1 MLLEPPYRYLL
12 IMAVTGSIL
21 SLLGFLGY
29 RTRPDTKGWRRVVPS
44 PMHWTGLCL
53 GSGMVLLFLYIR
65 LFVGSARS
73 DAQNQMTILT
83 GLIVAFAIGV
93 AICGWTVVR
102 IRRMALEWRGDAFA
116 YSKPGGV
123 RLTRSMNELTEVR
136 ASMLGWLILNFEDGE
151 VLKLDSNARG
161 SEEFVRSI
169 IERRR
174 DLFPNAP

>member
-1 MLLEPPYRYLL
+1 MP
-12 IMAVTGSIL
+12 
-21 SLLGFLGY
+21 
-29 RTRPDTKGWRRVVPS
+29 
-44 PMHWTGLCL
+44 
-53 GSGMVLLFLYIR
+53 
-65 LFVGSARS
+65 
-73 DAQNQMTILT
+73 
-83 GLIVAFAIGV
+83 
-93 AICGWTVVR
+93 
-102 IRRMALEWRGDAFA
+102 FA

>member
-102 IRRMALEWRGDAFA
+102 IRGMALEWRGDAFA
-116 YSKPGGV
+116 YSKPGRRTCDPQHERTHRGT
-123 RLTRSMNELTEVR
+123 RLAARLADSEL
-136 ASMLGWLILNFEDGE
+136 
-151 VLKLDSNARG
+151 
-161 SEEFVRSI
+161 
-169 IERRR
+169 RRR
-174 DLFPNAP
+174 